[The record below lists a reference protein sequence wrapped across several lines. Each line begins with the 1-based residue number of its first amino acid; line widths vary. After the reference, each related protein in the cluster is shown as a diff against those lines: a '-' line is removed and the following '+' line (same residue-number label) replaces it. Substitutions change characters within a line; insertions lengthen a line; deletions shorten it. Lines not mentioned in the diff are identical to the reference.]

1 MVTCC
6 WRIGSSAADQVRRSQ
21 ESGNSIG
28 AATKSAKR
36 CPIRRT
42 SAEVAPHFVA
52 RLVDDVAFSSHEI
65 RARSVWRTARSV
77 ADNGGRLG
85 PLVPNADT
93 VISGVGDRWQD
104 ASSHEVVQRSEEHT
118 SELQSRQ

>member
-1 MVTCC
+1 MATCC
-6 WRIGSSAADQVRRSQ
+6 WRIGLSAADQARRSQ
-21 ESGNSIG
+21 EPVNSTG

-36 CPIRRT
+36 CLTRRT

-65 RARSVWRTARSV
+65 RSRSPRRTSRRV

-85 PLVPNADT
+85 PLVPNADS
-93 VISGVGDRWQD
+93 VVSGVGDRWQD
-104 ASSHEVVQRSEEHT
+104 ASSHEVVQQGT
-118 SELQSRQ
+118 SL

>member
-6 WRIGSSAADQVRRSQ
+6 WRIGSSAADPVRRSQ
-21 ESGNSIG
+21 EPVNSIG

-36 CPIRRT
+36 CPTQRT

-65 RARSVWRTARSV
+65 RARSVWRSPRSV

-93 VISGVGDRWQD
+93 CLLYTSD
-104 ASSHEVVQRSEEHT
+104 AADDLLCV
-118 SELQSRQ
+118 